1 MRQKYQIL
9 GKAYILGA
17 ESEAILR
24 IADSV
29 DKQILQILKLDGR
42 ASIRDI
48 AKRLDV
54 SPATVSRK
62 IKKLEED
69 NIIKA
74 YVSIV
79 EDDELGKGTRA
90 VLMVRTTGDYDRNQI
105 VERLTGM
112 DDVCNVFLTM
122 GNYDMILTACTT
134 DEKELYG
141 MINKIR
147 GEEGVLWVDSAS
159 IVTRKKV
166 LSKIITDNKEL

>member
-1 MRQKYQIL
+1 M
-9 GKAYILGA
+9 GA
-17 ESEAILR
+17 EIEVTLGIADDMDKHILR
-24 IADSV
+24 I
-29 DKQILQILKLDGR
+29 LKMDGR
-42 ASIRDI
+42 ASIRNI
-48 AKRLDV
+48 AKRLEI

-62 IKKLEED
+62 IKKLEEN

-90 VLMVRTTGDYDRNQI
+90 VLLVKTTGDYDSNQV
-105 VERLTGM
+105 VERLTDM
-112 DDVCNVFLTM
+112 DDICNVFLTM

-134 DEKELYG
+134 DENELYR
-141 MINKIR
+141 MIKRIR

-166 LSKIITDNKEL
+166 LSKIIKDNKEI

>member
-1 MRQKYQIL
+1 MRQKEQTL

-17 ESEAILR
+17 ESEAILTT
-24 IADSV
+24 ADEV
-29 DKQILQILKLDGR
+29 DRKILRILKMDGR
-42 ASIRDI
+42 ASIRDM
-48 AKRLDV
+48 AKQLNV

-62 IKKLEED
+62 IKKLEEN

-90 VLMVRTTGDYDRNQI
+90 VLMVRTTGDYDSNQI

-134 DEKELYG
+134 NEKELYR
-141 MINKIR
+141 MIKKIR

-166 LSKIITDNKEL
+166 LSKIITDNKEI

>member
-1 MRQKYQIL
+1 M
-9 GKAYILGA
+9 GA
-17 ESEAILR
+17 EIEVTLG
-24 IADSV
+24 IADDM
-29 DKQILQILKLDGR
+29 DKHILQILKMDGR
-42 ASIRDI
+42 ASIRNI
-48 AKRLDV
+48 AKRLEI

-62 IKKLEED
+62 IKKLEEN

-90 VLMVRTTGDYDRNQI
+90 VLLVKTTGDYDSNQV
-105 VERLTGM
+105 VERLTDM
-112 DDVCNVFLTM
+112 DDICNVFLTM

-134 DEKELYG
+134 DENELYR
-141 MINKIR
+141 MIKRIR

-166 LSKIITDNKEL
+166 LSKIIKDNKEI

>member
-1 MRQKYQIL
+1 MGEEI
-9 GKAYILGA
+9 
-17 ESEAILR
+17 EAILG
-24 IADSV
+24 IAD
-29 DKQILQILKLDGR
+29 DTDRLILQILKMDGR
-42 ASIRDI
+42 VSIRNI
-48 AKRLDV
+48 ARRLEI

-62 IKKLEED
+62 IKNLEEN

-90 VLMVRTTGDYDRNQI
+90 VLLVKTTGDYDSNQV
-105 VERLTGM
+105 VERLTDM
-112 DDVCNVFLTM
+112 DDICNVFLTM

-134 DEKELYG
+134 DENELYR
-141 MINKIR
+141 MIKRIR

-166 LSKIITDNKEL
+166 LSKIIKDNKEI

>member
-1 MRQKYQIL
+1 MA
-9 GKAYILGA
+9 KAYILGE

-24 IADSV
+24 IAD
-29 DKQILQILKLDGR
+29 DTDRLILQILKMDGR
-42 ASIRDI
+42 ASIRNI
-48 AKRLDV
+48 AERLEI

-62 IKKLEED
+62 IKKLEEN

-90 VLMVRTTGDYDRNQI
+90 VLLVKTTGDYDSNQV
-105 VERLTGM
+105 VERLTDM
-112 DDVCNVFLTM
+112 DDICNVFLTM

-134 DEKELYG
+134 DENELYR
-141 MINKIR
+141 MIKRIR

-166 LSKIITDNKEL
+166 LSKIIEDNKEI

>member
-1 MRQKYQIL
+1 L
-9 GKAYILGA
+9 AKAYISGV
-17 ESEAILR
+17 EIEAILT
-24 IADSV
+24 IADEV
-29 DKQILQILKLDGR
+29 DKQILQILKLHGR
-42 ASIRDI
+42 ASIRDM
-48 AKRLDV
+48 AKQLNV

-62 IKKLEED
+62 IKKLEEN

-90 VLMVRTTGDYDRNQI
+90 VLFVKTTGDYDSNQI
-105 VERLTGM
+105 VENLTAM

-134 DEKELYG
+134 DENALYR
-141 MINKIR
+141 MIKRIR
-147 GEEGVLWVDSAS
+147 GAEGVLWVDSAS

-166 LSKIITDNKEL
+166 LSAIIEDNKEI

>member
-1 MRQKYQIL
+1 MNRIWA
-9 GKAYILGA
+9 KAYISGV
-17 ESEAILR
+17 EIEATLTL
-24 IADSV
+24 ADEV
-29 DKQILQILKLDGR
+29 DRQILQTLKMAGR

-48 AKRLDV
+48 AKQLGV

-62 IKKLEED
+62 IKKLEEN

-90 VLMVRTTGDYDRNQI
+90 VLLVKTTGDYDSNHI
-105 VERLTGM
+105 IERLIVM
-112 DDVCNVFLTM
+112 DDICNVFLTM

-134 DEKELYG
+134 DENELYR
-141 MINKIR
+141 MIKKIR
-147 GEEGVLWVDSAS
+147 GEDGVLWVDSAS

-166 LSKIITDNKEL
+166 LSMIIEDNKEL

>member
-1 MRQKYQIL
+1 MA
-9 GKAYILGA
+9 KAYILGA
-17 ESEAILR
+17 EIEVTLGIADDMDKHILR
-24 IADSV
+24 I
-29 DKQILQILKLDGR
+29 LKMDGR
-42 ASIRDI
+42 ASIRNI
-48 AKRLDV
+48 AKRLEI

-62 IKKLEED
+62 IKKLEEN

-90 VLMVRTTGDYDRNQI
+90 VLLVKTTGDYDSNQV
-105 VERLTGM
+105 VERLTDM
-112 DDVCNVFLTM
+112 DDICNVFLTM

-134 DEKELYG
+134 DENELYR
-141 MINKIR
+141 MIKRIR

-166 LSKIITDNKEL
+166 LSKIIKDNKEI

>member
-1 MRQKYQIL
+1 MT
-9 GKAYILGA
+9 
-17 ESEAILR
+17 
-24 IADSV
+24 IADEV
-29 DKQILQILKLDGR
+29 DRQILQILKMDGR
-42 ASIRDI
+42 ASIRNI
-48 AKRLDV
+48 AKQLDV

-62 IKKLEED
+62 IKKLEKN

-74 YVSIV
+74 YISII

-90 VLMVRTTGDYDRNQI
+90 VLMVRTTGDYGSNQI
-105 VERLTGM
+105 VERLTDM

-134 DEKELYG
+134 DENELYR
-141 MINKIR
+141 MIKRIR

-166 LSKIITDNKEL
+166 LSKIIQDNKEI

>member
-1 MRQKYQIL
+1 MTRNL
-9 GKAYILGA
+9 AKAYILGA

-24 IADSV
+24 LADKV

-42 ASIRDI
+42 ASIRNI
-48 AKRLDV
+48 AKQLNV

-62 IKKLEED
+62 IKKLEEN

-74 YVSIV
+74 YISII

-90 VLMVRTTGDYDRNQI
+90 VLMVRTTGDYDSNQI
-105 VERLTGM
+105 VERLIDM
-112 DDVCNVFLTM
+112 DDICNVFLTM

-134 DEKELYG
+134 DENELYR
-141 MINKIR
+141 MIKRIR
-147 GEEGVLWVDSAS
+147 AEEGVLWVDSAS

-166 LSKIITDNKEL
+166 LSKIIKDNKEI

>member
-1 MRQKYQIL
+1 MAILTITDEVDRQIL
-9 GKAYILGA
+9 LT
-17 ESEAILR
+17 
-24 IADSV
+24 
-29 DKQILQILKLDGR
+29 LKMNGR

-48 AKRLDV
+48 AKQLKV

-62 IKKLEED
+62 IKKLEA
-69 NIIKA
+69 NNVIKA

-79 EDDELGKGTRA
+79 EDEELGKGTRA
-90 VLMVRTTGDYDRNQI
+90 VLMVKTTGDYDSNQI

-134 DEKELYG
+134 DEKELYR
-141 MINKIR
+141 MIKKIR

-166 LSKIITDNKEL
+166 LSKIITDNKEI

>member
-1 MRQKYQIL
+1 M
-9 GKAYILGA
+9 
-17 ESEAILR
+17 
-24 IADSV
+24 
-29 DKQILQILKLDGR
+29 DKQILRILKLDGR

-48 AKRLDV
+48 AKQLDV

-62 IKKLEED
+62 IKKLEEN

-105 VERLTGM
+105 VERLTAM
-112 DDVCNVFLTM
+112 DDICNVFLTM
-122 GNYDMILTACTT
+122 GNYDMILTACTM

-166 LSKIITDNKEL
+166 LSKIIEDNKEL

>member
-1 MRQKYQIL
+1 LEI
-9 GKAYILGA
+9 
-17 ESEAILR
+17 
-24 IADSV
+24 
-29 DKQILQILKLDGR
+29 
-42 ASIRDI
+42 
-48 AKRLDV
+48 

-62 IKKLEED
+62 IKKLEEN

-90 VLMVRTTGDYDRNQI
+90 VLLVKTTGDYDNNLV
-105 VERLTGM
+105 VERLTDM
-112 DDVCNVFLTM
+112 DDICNVFLTM

-134 DEKELYG
+134 DENELYR
-141 MINKIR
+141 MIKRIR

-166 LSKIITDNKEL
+166 LSKIITDNKEI

>member
-1 MRQKYQIL
+1 M
-9 GKAYILGA
+9 GE

-24 IADSV
+24 IAD
-29 DKQILQILKLDGR
+29 DTDRLILQILKMDGR
-42 ASIRDI
+42 ASIRNI
-48 AKRLDV
+48 SERLEI

-62 IKKLEED
+62 IKKLEEN

-90 VLMVRTTGDYDRNQI
+90 VLLVKTTGDYDSNQV
-105 VERLTGM
+105 VERLTDM
-112 DDVCNVFLTM
+112 DDICNVFLTM

-134 DEKELYG
+134 DENELYR
-141 MINKIR
+141 MIKRIR

-166 LSKIITDNKEL
+166 LSKIIEDNKEI

>member
-1 MRQKYQIL
+1 MAILTITDEVDRQIL
-9 GKAYILGA
+9 LT
-17 ESEAILR
+17 
-24 IADSV
+24 
-29 DKQILQILKLDGR
+29 LKMNGR

-48 AKRLDV
+48 AKQLKV

-62 IKKLEED
+62 IKKLEA
-69 NIIKA
+69 NNVIKA
-74 YVSIV
+74 YVSII
-79 EDDELGKGTRA
+79 EDEELGKGTRA
-90 VLMVRTTGDYDRNQI
+90 VLMVKTTGDYDSNQI

-134 DEKELYG
+134 DEKELYR
-141 MINKIR
+141 MIKKIR

-166 LSKIITDNKEL
+166 LSKIITDNKEI